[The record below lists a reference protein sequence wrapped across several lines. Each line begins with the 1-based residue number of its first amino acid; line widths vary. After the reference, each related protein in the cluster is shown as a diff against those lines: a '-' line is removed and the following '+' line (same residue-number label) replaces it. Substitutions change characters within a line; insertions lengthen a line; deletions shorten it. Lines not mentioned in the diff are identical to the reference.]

1 MPQCLPQDKRPPP
14 HRWPHPCSTPPT
26 YFHTS
31 LIQANA
37 GAGGAM
43 MALASD
49 LVWCQ
54 RDVVLNPH
62 YKLMG
67 LYGR

>member
-1 MPQCLPQDKRPPP
+1 MALLLEQVVISALQ
-14 HRWPHPCSTPPT
+14 S
-26 YFHTS
+26 
-31 LIQANA
+31 NA

-49 LVWCQ
+49 RVWCQ

>member
-1 MPQCLPQDKRPPP
+1 
-14 HRWPHPCSTPPT
+14 
-26 YFHTS
+26 
-31 LIQANA
+31 
-37 GAGGAM
+37 M